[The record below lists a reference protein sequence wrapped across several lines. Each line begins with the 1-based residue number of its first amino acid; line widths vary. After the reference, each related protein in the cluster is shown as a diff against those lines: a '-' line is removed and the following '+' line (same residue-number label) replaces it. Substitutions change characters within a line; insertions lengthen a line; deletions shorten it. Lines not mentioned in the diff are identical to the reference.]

1 MKTKILA
8 LAVSAALLGGCSS
21 VGSLNPFGNSGVG
34 NVNQPAD
41 NTTAVKDQTV
51 RTEFTGN
58 GIQVEYTLLGELKA
72 IEVVGVADAW
82 KGNFDVLAEADA
94 KEKLAKFIYGE
105 DVDSDR
111 RVKIIAK
118 AIDRATDNAVNKI
131 NSDFDTV
138 TQTVDTELLAEIDQE
153 QNNSTGSQAAANDN
167 TSRRIAAKVET
178 TVSTA
183 ITTITSGGRLTGIR
197 KISDEVRDNGK
208 IYAATY
214 RWTRKDQAAAQEL
227 RGIMSG
233 K

>member
-94 KEKLAKFIYGE
+94 KEKLVKFIYGE

-111 RVKIIAK
+111 RVQIIAK

-131 NSDFDTV
+131 NSDLDTI

>member
-1 MKTKILA
+1 MNTKILA

-94 KEKLAKFIYGE
+94 KEKLVKFIYGE

-111 RVKIIAK
+111 RVQIIAK

-131 NSDFDTV
+131 NSDLDTI

>member
-21 VGSLNPFGNSGVG
+21 VGSLNPFGGGGVG

-58 GIQVEYTLLGELKA
+58 GIQVEYSLLGELKA

-82 KGNFDVLAEADA
+82 KGNFGVLAEADA
-94 KEKLAKFIYGE
+94 KEKLVKFIYGE

-118 AIDRATDNAVNKI
+118 AIDRATDNAVNRI

-138 TQTVDTELLAEIDQE
+138 TQTVDTELQAEIDQE
-153 QNNSTGSQAAANDN
+153 QNNNTGSQASANDN

-197 KISDEVRDNGK
+197 KISDGVRDNGR

>member
-94 KEKLAKFIYGE
+94 KEKLVKFIYGE

-111 RVKIIAK
+111 RVQIIAK

-131 NSDFDTV
+131 NSDLDTI

-153 QNNSTGSQAAANDN
+153 QKNSTGSQAAANDN

>member
-21 VGSLNPFGNSGVG
+21 VGSLNPFGGSGVG

-94 KEKLAKFIYGE
+94 KEKLVKFIYGE

-131 NSDFDTV
+131 NSDFDTI

-197 KISDEVRDNGK
+197 KISDEVRDNGR

>member
-1 MKTKILA
+1 MNTKILA

-94 KEKLAKFIYGE
+94 KEKLAKFIHGE
-105 DVDSDR
+105 DVDSDQ

>member
-1 MKTKILA
+1 MNTKILA

-58 GIQVEYTLLGELKA
+58 GIQVEYSVLGELKA

-82 KGNFDVLAEADA
+82 KGNFAVLAEADA
-94 KEKLAKFIYGE
+94 KEKLVKFIHGE

-111 RVKIIAK
+111 RVQIIAK
-118 AIDRATDNAVNKI
+118 AIDRATDNAVNRI
-131 NSDFDTV
+131 NSDYDSV
-138 TQTVDTELLAEIDQE
+138 TQTVDTELQAEIDQE
-153 QNNSTGSQAAANDN
+153 QNNSAGSQAAANDN

-178 TVSTA
+178 TVSSA

-197 KISDEVRDNGK
+197 KISDEVRDNGR

-214 RWTRKDQAAAQEL
+214 RWTRKDQAAAKEL
-227 RGIMSG
+227 RSIMSG

>member
-94 KEKLAKFIYGE
+94 KEKLVKFIYGE

-111 RVKIIAK
+111 RVQIIAK

>member
-94 KEKLAKFIYGE
+94 KEKLVKFIYGE

-111 RVKIIAK
+111 RVQIIAK

-131 NSDFDTV
+131 NSDLDTI

-153 QNNSTGSQAAANDN
+153 QNNGTGSQAAANDN

-197 KISDEVRDNGK
+197 KISDEVRDNGR

>member
-1 MKTKILA
+1 MNTKFLA

-21 VGSLNPFGNSGVG
+21 VGSLNPFGGSGVG

-94 KEKLAKFIYGE
+94 KEKLVKFIYGE

-111 RVKIIAK
+111 RVQIIAK

-138 TQTVDTELLAEIDQE
+138 TQTIDTELLAEIDQA
-153 QNNSTGSQAAANDN
+153 QGNSNNSQAAANDN

-197 KISDEVRDNGK
+197 KISDEVRDNGR

>member
-94 KEKLAKFIYGE
+94 KEKLAKFIHGE

-197 KISDEVRDNGK
+197 KISDEVRDNGR

>member
-1 MKTKILA
+1 M
-8 LAVSAALLGGCSS
+8 
-21 VGSLNPFGNSGVG
+21 
-34 NVNQPAD
+34 
-41 NTTAVKDQTV
+41 
-51 RTEFTGN
+51 
-58 GIQVEYTLLGELKA
+58 
-72 IEVVGVADAW
+72 
-82 KGNFDVLAEADA
+82 
-94 KEKLAKFIYGE
+94 
-105 DVDSDR
+105 DSDR
-111 RVKIIAK
+111 RVQIIAK

-131 NSDFDTV
+131 NSDLDTI

>member
-21 VGSLNPFGNSGVG
+21 VGSLNPFGNGGVG

-94 KEKLAKFIYGE
+94 KEKLAKFIHGE

-131 NSDFDTV
+131 NSDLDTI